1 MPALSAWTRYLT
13 SQGTKMA
20 YMFRKNQAESDGVPP
35 TQGALYE
42 AILRAHYQM
51 IGLNNDKVCC
61 PSLPQP
67 DEFGWEN
74 GSPL

>member
-1 MPALSAWTRYLT
+1 MPALSAWNRYLE
-13 SQGTKMA
+13 SQGFKMA
-20 YMFRKNQAESDGVPP
+20 YMFRKNQAESDSVPP

-51 IGLNNDKVCC
+51 IVWDNDKVRC

-67 DEFGWEN
+67 GEFRWEKMEDE
-74 GSPL
+74 